1 MRSTLSV
8 CLLLTFAA
16 LLSPWAANAQNF
28 EKIVFNA
35 NDSTGGYYLAIP
47 PAGPVK
53 ATLIILNSW
62 RPPETILPETML
74 HNAAYANGILTIVA
88 SLGDRLFAD
97 TSAVTRINTILQHA
111 LTRFPID
118 SSRIALAGYSFA
130 GNIALRYA
138 ELTNEYPARF
148 PLHPRAV
155 FTVDS
160 PVDCF
165 ALWQWCERAIKK
177 NFYPGSVGDGK
188 FLLDVMTKSYG
199 SVQDHPQL
207 YKQLTPFNHASDEP
221 GNEQYLQHTA
231 VRLYYDT
238 DIEWQL
244 KYRRNSYYDTYMP
257 DASDMISRLLLAGND
272 KAEFVTAR
280 QGKRSNGIRSPNA
293 FSMVD
298 EAECM
303 LWLKTT
309 LDVFDPNTWTASYK
323 LDIPKGWGTEHFAFP
338 FDFAPQIPYK
348 GVEDLRFA
356 PGWEDGASEE
366 HWAYAYLWWLEGRP
380 RLTAEKL
387 QTHLQDYYNGLV
399 GRNIAPRKIPREKLI
414 PAKASLKAVATAP
427 GDKATF
433 AGTVVMLDYLTQTP
447 MTLNVLIHWKDLP
460 LPDRSAVFFEVS
472 PRATDHRIWT
482 QLDALNK
489 ELDFSK
495 AH

>member
-1 MRSTLSV
+1 MRSIASV
-8 CLLLTFAA
+8 CMLLTFSG
-16 LLSPWAANAQNF
+16 LLSPTITSAQNF

-35 NDSTGGYYLAIP
+35 NDDTGDYYLAIP
-47 PAGPVK
+47 PSGPAK
-53 ATLIILNSW
+53 ATLIILTSL
-62 RPPETILPETML
+62 RSPESILPETML
-74 HNAAYANGILTIVA
+74 HNAAYANGMLTIVA
-88 SLGDRLFAD
+88 SMGSSLFAD
-97 TSAVTRINTILQHA
+97 TATVTRINTIIRHS
-111 LTRFPID
+111 LTRFSID
-118 SSRIALAGYSFA
+118 SSRVALAGYSFA

-138 ELTNEYPARF
+138 ELTNEYPTGF

-188 FLLDVMTKSYG
+188 FLLDAMTKTYG
-199 SVQDHPQL
+199 SIQDHPEL

-221 GNEQYLQHTA
+221 GNEQHLRHTA

-244 KYRRNSYYDTYMP
+244 KNRRNSYYDTYMP
-257 DASDMISRLLLAGND
+257 DASEMISRLLLAGND

-280 QGKRSNGIRSPNA
+280 PGRRSNGIRSPNA

-303 LWLKTT
+303 QWLKTI
-309 LDVFDPNTWTASYK
+309 LDVFDPNTWVPPYK
-323 LDIPKGWGTEHFAFP
+323 LPIPSGWSVERFFFP
-338 FDFAPQIPYK
+338 FDFAPQIPYI
-348 GVEDLRFA
+348 GAEELRFA
-356 PGWEDGASEE
+356 PGWADGASEE
-366 HWAYAYLWWLEGRP
+366 HWAYAFLWWLEGHP
-380 RLTAEKL
+380 QLTAEKL

-399 GRNIAPRKIPREKLI
+399 GQNIAPRKIPKEKLI
-414 PAKASLKAVATAP
+414 PAKANLKAVTTVP

-447 MTLNVLIHWKDLP
+447 MTLNVLIHWKDLQ
-460 LPDRSAVFFEVS
+460 LPDRSAVFFEIS
-472 PRATDHRIWT
+472 PRAMGHRIWT
-482 QLDALNK
+482 QLNALNK
-489 ELDFSK
+489 ELSLMRLN
-495 AH
+495 